1 MATLNS
7 LHRHSDSGTARR
19 HIKPA
24 YQGRLLFFAAERSAG
39 FERLIVLAVY
49 KKQGQKAPQ
58 HILETAKR
66 RKKQWEAKRSKA

>member
-1 MATLNS
+1 
-7 LHRHSDSGTARR
+7 
-19 HIKPA
+19 
-24 YQGRLLFFAAERSAG
+24 LLFFAAERSAG